1 MTQKLRIPLI
11 FLLLSVL
18 ALGGLA
24 FQVAAPFFQ
33 IATPTPEGQVIQAE
47 EEDSEALLEQSQAAN
62 SDGIAFLGILIFVI
76 ILVPLLVLRKD
87 W

>member
-33 IATPTPEGQVIQAE
+33 IDTPTPEGEVIQAE
-47 EEDSEALLEQSQAAN
+47 DGEALLEQSQAAN

>member
-1 MTQKLRIPLI
+1 MTRKLRIPLI

-18 ALGGLA
+18 ALGGLG

-33 IATPTPEGQVIQAE
+33 ADGPTPEPGERPDADEIAE
-47 EEDSEALLEQSQAAN
+47 LIAQSGSTN
-62 SDGIAFLGILIFVI
+62 GIMFLGLVIFLLSI
-76 ILVPLLVLRKD
+76 VPMFLLRKD

>member
-33 IATPTPEGQVIQAE
+33 IDTPTPEGEVIQA
-47 EEDSEALLEQSQAAN
+47 EDSEALLEQSQAAN
-62 SDGIAFLGILIFVI
+62 SDGITFLGIVIFVI
-76 ILVPLLVLRKD
+76 ILVPLLVLRKE